1 MTASALGEILP
12 HVNAALNAASAVC
25 IVMGF
30 RAIKRKQRDVHERYM
45 MGAVVASA
53 LFFVAY
59 GTRIA
64 LTGSHRFPDAGWIRT
79 AYLIILTS
87 HSFLAFINVPLI
99 IRTLYLAKK
108 SRFDKHRKIAKITFP
123 IWAYVCVTGV
133 VVYVLLY
140 HVAPR
145 LS

>member
-1 MTASALGEILP
+1 MTASELGEILP
-12 HVNAALNAASAVC
+12 HINAALNATSALC
-25 IVMGF
+25 LLFGF
-30 RAIKRKQRDVHERYM
+30 RAIKRKERVVHERFM

-64 LTGSHRFPDAGWIRT
+64 LTGSHSFPGTGLLRST
-79 AYLIILTS
+79 YLAILVS
-87 HSFLAFINVPLI
+87 HSILAVINVPLVL
-99 IRTLYLAKK
+99 RTLYLAKR
-108 SRFDKHRKIAKITFP
+108 SRFDNHRKIAKITFP

-145 LS
+145 LA